1 MSVGTDTTTLLHG
14 VAGTSLAILG
24 ILIGAAIV
32 NRLARRAVKRGLS
45 KLGSGGLRERLGPAG
60 IRTPAAL
67 TDTGDLTPRSPQ
79 RIEALATVL
88 GSGAS
93 FCLWWGAI
101 FLGVGQVRI
110 DL

>member
-67 TDTGDLTPRSPQ
+67 TDTGDLTPASTQ
-79 RIEALATVL
+79 RIEAPAHALPR
-88 GSGAS
+88 GAR
-93 FCLWWGAI
+93 FCDWGVGI
-101 FLGVGQVRI
+101 FLVRGQVGI
-110 DL
+110 AL